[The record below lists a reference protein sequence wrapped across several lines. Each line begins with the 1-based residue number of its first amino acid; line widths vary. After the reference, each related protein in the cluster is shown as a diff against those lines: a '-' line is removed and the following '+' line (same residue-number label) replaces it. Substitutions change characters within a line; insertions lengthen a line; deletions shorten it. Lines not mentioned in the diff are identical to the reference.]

1 MLNVFNY
8 SLSVEEE
15 ILTGFITVFA
25 IINVV
30 QLKIIADLC
39 VRTLLSSKTD
49 DVGVCW
55 LSVKCL

>member
-1 MLNVFNY
+1 M
-8 SLSVEEE
+8 
-15 ILTGFITVFA
+15 FA
-25 IINVV
+25 IINVI